1 MSLRD
6 GVEML
11 KREEDGVE
19 VEYEGCEKT
28 QQQKQQQQW
37 R

>member
-1 MSLRD
+1 LRD
-6 GVEML
+6 DGVIML

-19 VEYEGCEKT
+19 VQYEGCEKS